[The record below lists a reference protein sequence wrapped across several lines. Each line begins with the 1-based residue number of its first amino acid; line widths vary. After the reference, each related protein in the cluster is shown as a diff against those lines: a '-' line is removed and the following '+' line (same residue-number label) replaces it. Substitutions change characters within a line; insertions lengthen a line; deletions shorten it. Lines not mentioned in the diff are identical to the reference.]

1 MFERYTE
8 RARRVLFFARYE
20 ASQLGSISI
29 ETEHLLLGLIRE
41 GKGLTSRIF
50 ARSHLSL
57 ESIRK
62 EIEGRTVFREK
73 VSTSVEI
80 PFSAETKRVLQFAA
94 EEADRLLHNYIG
106 TEHLLLGILREE
118 RSVAATILMEKGM
131 RLNTVRED
139 IVALLNE
146 KTTLTRVKE
155 TPLLAEFSRDLTE
168 AAMKNQLDPLVGRGT
183 ELERVQQVLC
193 RRTKNN
199 AVLIGEPGV
208 GKTAIVEGLAQ
219 KIVYGDVP
227 HFLADKRILALD
239 ISLIVAGTKYRGQF
253 EERLKAIMKELTE
266 NPNIIVFIDELH
278 TLVGAGSAEGSLD
291 AANILKPALSRGEIR
306 CIGATTPAEY
316 RKYIEKDRSLER
328 RFQAVKV
335 DPPSEKET
343 IEVLMGVKDRYEQ
356 FHHVEYTQRGD
367 RGRRVPVE
375 PLHHRPLPARQG
387 DRPGRRGRRARQAA
401 RVGLLERGV
410 RRDQPQHP
418 RRGRADGERPSR
430 RRTSRRRS
438 STASRKSRRARTC
451 SSSARSSTSSPT
463 PAASPSAR
471 ATSTRWSR
479 SGRACRSRRSTRTRA
494 TSCSGWKR
502 SCTTASSRRT
512 RRSRRCR
519 ARSAGRAPGSR
530 TRTVRS
536 AASCSSGP
544 PASAR
549 PSWRARVANF
559 LFGSDHALIRFDMS
573 EYMEKHSVSK
583 LIGSPPGYV
592 GHEEGGQLTEKVKRN
607 PYSVVLLDEI
617 EKAHPDLF
625 NILLQ
630 VFEDGHLTD
639 GLGNRVNFKNTIII
653 MTSNIGA
660 RFIQKKASLGF
671 QSTESSVIAR
681 SVNDMVLGE
690 VRKTFNPE
698 FINRIDEIIVFEAL
712 VDDDLRTIT
721 RLLVKQLNDNLVDR
735 KIQLDLA
742 PEVVDWIIE
751 QTCKDRSYGARPL
764 RRAIQRFIEDPL
776 SEELIRGHL
785 KDGEIEVYLE
795 AGIPGLPS
803 GGPGAGRP
811 PAGVTPPSPSGCASG
826 SDGQSRPDWRPSKIQ

>member
-118 RSVAATILMEKGM
+118 RSVAA
-131 RLNTVRED
+131 
-139 IVALLNE
+139 
-146 KTTLTRVKE
+146 
-155 TPLLAEFSRDLTE
+155 
-168 AAMKNQLDPLVGRGT
+168 
-183 ELERVQQVLC
+183 
-193 RRTKNN
+193 
-199 AVLIGEPGV
+199 
-208 GKTAIVEGLAQ
+208 IVEGLAQ

-253 EERLKAIMKELTE
+253 EERLKAIMKELTD

-328 RFQAVKV
+328 RFQAIKV
-335 DPPSEKET
+335 DPPSEGET
-343 IEVLMGVKDRYEQ
+343 ISILMGVKDRYET
-356 FHHVEYTQRGD
+356 FHHVEYTREAIEAAVYQSSRYITD
-367 RGRRVPVE
+367 RFLPDKAIDLVDEAGARAKLREAGYSEEFGEINKSIRVAVE
-375 PLHHRPLPARQG
+375 KMESAVSQKDFEKAQFYREQEQVARENLQF
-387 DRPGRRGRRARQAA
+387 
-401 RVGLLERGV
+401 V
-410 RRDQPQHP
+410 REKFDVR
-418 RRGRADGERPSR
+418 
-430 RRTSRRRS
+430 
-438 STASRKSRRARTC
+438 
-451 SSSARSSTSSPT
+451 SSARRVVVSRAEIDEVVSKWTGVPL
-463 PAASPSAR
+463 ASINQDESDKLIRMEADLHKRVISQERAISAVSR
-471 ATSTRWSR
+471 AI
-479 SGRACRSRRSTRTRA
+479 
-494 TSCSGWKR
+494 
-502 SCTTASSRRT
+502 
-512 RRSRRCR
+512 RRSRAGLKSPNRPVGSFMFLGPTGVGKTELAR
-519 ARSAGRAPGSR
+519 ALAQ
-530 TRTVRS
+530 
-536 AASCSSGP
+536 
-544 PASAR
+544 
-549 PSWRARVANF
+549 F
-559 LFGSDHALIRFDMS
+559 LFGSENALIRFDMS

-607 PYSVVLLDEI
+607 PYSVVLLDEV
-617 EKAHPDLF
+617 EKAHPDIF

-639 GLGNRVNFKNTIII
+639 GLGNRVNFKNAIVI

-660 RFIQKKASLGF
+660 RFIQKKASMGF
-671 QSTESSVIAR
+671 QSADANELQKSVH
-681 SVNDMVLGE
+681 DMVLGE
-690 VRKTFNPE
+690 VKRTFNPE
-698 FINRIDEIIVFEAL
+698 FINRVDELIVFDAL
-712 VDDDLRTIT
+712 SDEDLRKILS
-721 RLLVKQLNDNLVDR
+721 LLMEMLNTNLTDR
-735 KIQLDLA
+735 RMRIVLA
-742 PEVVDWIIE
+742 PEVADWIIDV
-751 QTCKDRSYGARPL
+751 TCKDRS
-764 RRAIQRFIEDPL
+764 
-776 SEELIRGHL
+776 
-785 KDGEIEVYLE
+785 
-795 AGIPGLPS
+795 
-803 GGPGAGRP
+803 
-811 PAGVTPPSPSGCASG
+811 
-826 SDGQSRPDWRPSKIQ
+826 

>member
-57 ESIRK
+57 ENIRK

-73 VSTSVEI
+73 VSTSVEL

-118 RSVAATILMEKGM
+118 RSVAASILLEKGM

-139 IVALLNE
+139 IVSLLNE

-168 AAMKNQLDPLVGRGT
+168 SAMKNQLDPLVGREH

-253 EERLKAIMKELTE
+253 EERLKAIMKELTD

-328 RFQAVKV
+328 RFQAIKV
-335 DPPSEKET
+335 DPPAEKET
-343 IEVLMGVKDRYEQ
+343 IEILTGREGSLRELPSRRV
-356 FHHVEYTQRGD
+356 HARGA
-367 RGRRVPVE
+367 RGRSLPVE
-375 PLHHRPLPARQG
+375 PLHHGSLSARTRRSTWSTRPAPA
-387 DRPGRRGRRARQAA
+387 PSCA
-401 RVGLLERGV
+401 
-410 RRDQPQHP
+410 RRDTA
-418 RRGRADGERPSR
+418 RSSARSTRASAWRSSRWRAPSR
-430 RRTSRRRS
+430 RRISRRRS
-438 STASRKSRRARTC
+438 SIASRK
-451 SSSARSSTSSPT
+451 
-463 PAASPSAR
+463 
-471 ATSTRWSR
+471 
-479 SGRACRSRRSTRTRA
+479 
-494 TSCSGWKR
+494 
-502 SCTTASSRRT
+502 
-512 RRSRRCR
+512 
-519 ARSAGRAPGSR
+519 
-530 TRTVRS
+530 
-536 AASCSSGP
+536 
-544 PASAR
+544 
-549 PSWRARVANF
+549 
-559 LFGSDHALIRFDMS
+559 
-573 EYMEKHSVSK
+573 
-583 LIGSPPGYV
+583 
-592 GHEEGGQLTEKVKRN
+592 
-607 PYSVVLLDEI
+607 
-617 EKAHPDLF
+617 
-625 NILLQ
+625 
-630 VFEDGHLTD
+630 
-639 GLGNRVNFKNTIII
+639 
-653 MTSNIGA
+653 
-660 RFIQKKASLGF
+660 
-671 QSTESSVIAR
+671 
-681 SVNDMVLGE
+681 
-690 VRKTFNPE
+690 
-698 FINRIDEIIVFEAL
+698 
-712 VDDDLRTIT
+712 
-721 RLLVKQLNDNLVDR
+721 
-735 KIQLDLA
+735 
-742 PEVVDWIIE
+742 
-751 QTCKDRSYGARPL
+751 
-764 RRAIQRFIEDPL
+764 
-776 SEELIRGHL
+776 
-785 KDGEIEVYLE
+785 
-795 AGIPGLPS
+795 
-803 GGPGAGRP
+803 
-811 PAGVTPPSPSGCASG
+811 
-826 SDGQSRPDWRPSKIQ
+826 

>member
-57 ESIRK
+57 EHIRK

-80 PFSAETKRVLQFAA
+80 PFSVETKRVLHFAN
-94 EEADRLLHNYIG
+94 EEADRLLHNYVG
-106 TEHLLLGILREE
+106 TEHLLLGLLREE
-118 RSVAATILMEKGM
+118 RSVAASILMEKGM
-131 RLNTVRED
+131 RLHTVRED
-139 IVALLNE
+139 IVQLLNE
-146 KTTLTRVKE
+146 KSTLTRVKD

-168 AAMKNQLDPLVGRGT
+168 AAMKNSLDPLVGRDY
-183 ELERVQQVLC
+183 EIERVQQVLC

-219 KIVYGDVP
+219 KIVFGDVP
-227 HFLADKRILALD
+227 HFLADKRLLALD

-253 EERLKAIMKELTE
+253 EERLKAIMKELVE

-328 RFQAVKV
+328 RFQAIKV
-335 DPPSEKET
+335 DPPAEKET
-343 IEVLMGVKDRYEQ
+343 IAILMGVKDRYEE
-356 FHHVEYTQRGD
+356 FHHVEYTREAIEAAVYQSNRYITDRFLPDKAIDLVDEAGARAKLKEAGFSEEFGEINRSIRVAVEQMEHAESEKNFEKVQAFREQEATAREKLQFAREKFDVKSSSQRTIVGRAEIDEVVSKWTGVPISSVNQDEGD
-367 RGRRVPVE
+367 KLIRMEADLHRRVVSQE
-375 PLHHRPLPARQG
+375 KAISAVS
-387 DRPGRRGRRARQAA
+387 RAI
-401 RVGLLERGV
+401 
-410 RRDQPQHP
+410 
-418 RRGRADGERPSR
+418 
-430 RRTSRRRS
+430 
-438 STASRKSRRARTC
+438 
-451 SSSARSSTSSPT
+451 
-463 PAASPSAR
+463 
-471 ATSTRWSR
+471 
-479 SGRACRSRRSTRTRA
+479 
-494 TSCSGWKR
+494 
-502 SCTTASSRRT
+502 
-512 RRSRRCR
+512 RRSRAGLKSPMRPVGSFVFLGPTGVGKTELAR
-519 ARSAGRAPGSR
+519 AL
-530 TRTVRS
+530 
-536 AASCSSGP
+536 
-544 PASAR
+544 
-549 PSWRARVANF
+549 ANF

-592 GHEEGGQLTEKVKRN
+592 GHEEGGQLTEKVKRS

-617 EKAHPDLF
+617 EKAHPDIF

-660 RFIQKKASLGF
+660 RYIQKKASMGF
-671 QSTESSVIAR
+671 QGSDVSMADKNVT
-681 SVNDMVLGE
+681 DMVLGE
-690 VRKTFNPE
+690 VKRTFNPE

-712 VDDDLRTIT
+712 SDDDLRRIT
-721 RLLVKQLNDNLVDR
+721 ALLIEQLNANLVDR
-735 KIQLDLA
+735 RMRIHVSAD
-742 PEVVDWIIE
+742 VIDWVIDT
-751 QTCKDRSYGARPL
+751 TCKDRSYGARPL
-764 RRAIQRFIEDPL
+764 RRALQRYVEDPL
-776 SEELIRGHL
+776 AEELIRGHL
-785 KDGEIEVYLE
+785 QDGDIEVYLE
-795 AGIPGLPS
+795 GGHLAYRSAGDLV
-803 GGPGAGRP
+803 GGRRF
-811 PAGVTPPSPSGCASG
+811 T
-826 SDGQSRPDWRPSKIQ
+826 